1 MSDPVPAPALITAP
15 IGTRVVVRHLIEGGE
30 RATDSLG
37 ELVARDGISL
47 TVQTRRGRVRIPLAD
62 IVVGKPVPP
71 ADARWRVASFLQRAR
86 VAVLDLDGVIRT
98 HDAGGATATAEREL
112 GLPAGALLEL
122 AFSLPEATAMVL
134 GKTPYADWSA
144 AVLARLLADGHEE
157 RTVRTVVETW
167 TSDHG
172 TPTPRTVELVDG
184 LLASGIPV
192 FVFTNGSD
200 RVPSELKTIG
210 LGRLVP
216 HLLNTHDLGFAKP
229 APEAYAVA
237 HAEIERRL
245 GRTVGRGEVHFTD
258 DRPANVD
265 AARHFGWQARVFTL
279 P

>member
-1 MSDPVPAPALITAP
+1 MNLPARLAHLP

-37 ELVARDGISL
+37 ELVGRDSTSL
-47 TVQTRRGRVRIPLAD
+47 TVETHRGPVTIPLAD
-62 IVVGKPVPP
+62 IVAGKPIP
-71 ADARWRVASFLQRAR
+71 AAAARWRVASFLQRAR
-86 VAVLDLDGVIRT
+86 VAVLDLDGVIRS
-98 HDAGGATATAEREL
+98 HDVAGATASAERTL
-112 GLPAGALLEL
+112 GLPPGTLLDL
-122 AFSLPEATAMVL
+122 AFSLPEATAMVH
-134 GKTPYADWSA
+134 GKARYAEWSD

-157 RTVRTVVETW
+157 QTARSAVEGW
-167 TSDHG
+167 TADHG
-172 TPTPRTVELVDG
+172 TPTPRTVELIDG

-192 FVFTNGSD
+192 FVFTNGTD
-200 RVPSELKTIG
+200 RVPLELESIG
-210 LGRLVP
+210 LGRLVA

-265 AARHFGWQARVFTL
+265 AARVFGWQAKVFTL